1 MELLAP
7 GLKNSYIFS
16 KNLSLILQEGTRK
29 PQALKKFLIFL
40 FIYLFIYLFIFNKF
54 IIFFLFFSKNKF
66 IHLLFLIQIFP
77 SEFFSSG
84 SYEYS
89 LSESTL

>member
-7 GLKNSYIFS
+7 GLKNSYLFS

-29 PQALKKFLIFL
+29 PQALKKFLIF
-40 FIYLFIYLFIFNKF
+40 LFIYLFIFNKF

>member
-40 FIYLFIYLFIFNKF
+40 FIYLFIYF
-54 IIFFLFFSKNKF
+54 
-66 IHLLFLIQIFP
+66 
-77 SEFFSSG
+77 
-84 SYEYS
+84 
-89 LSESTL
+89 